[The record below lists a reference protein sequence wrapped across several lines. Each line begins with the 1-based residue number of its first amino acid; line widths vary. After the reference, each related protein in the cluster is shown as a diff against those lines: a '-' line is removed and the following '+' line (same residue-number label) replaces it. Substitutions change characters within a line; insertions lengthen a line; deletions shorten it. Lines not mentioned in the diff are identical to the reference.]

1 MKQILAIVFINLFIS
16 SAAFAEKIIKVCKD
30 LRTPPVLNTF
40 TFTIDKSSKTVSGK
54 MDYTDAF
61 LEKNNFSGIK
71 SWTREYDIL
80 SINDQSVTFYYNNY
94 YRWKDNLKWV
104 NQTGQSGKKYW
115 NVYNE
120 KSLKK
125 LRKKEGPD
133 NFRKV
138 EVTLNLK
145 SEGTPLYQTFNTWK
159 KKGYDS
165 EKIDNQFLCYSES
178 GFTAQVQKDKEEK
191 TLEASNKIKKE
202 IEPFKNMCR
211 NIGYSEGTE
220 KFADC
225 VKDLYLKKL
234 DADNQSQVTTSVSKP
249 KRTIDPS
256 VWDDLLGVSQGL
268 LGGKSVTE
276 TLSGV
281 SSSSSRSKMTC
292 FKTGEE
298 TGGLNKICRY
308 DCVGNLVTTT
318 VGAAQMCPIQIQR

>member
-1 MKQILAIVFINLFIS
+1 
-16 SAAFAEKIIKVCKD
+16 
-30 LRTPPVLNTF
+30 
-40 TFTIDKSSKTVSGK
+40 

-61 LEKNNFSGIK
+61 LEKNNFSNKILD
-71 SWTREYDIL
+71 REYDIL

-225 VKDLYLKKL
+225 VK
-234 DADNQSQVTTSVSKP
+234 AQ
-249 KRTIDPS
+249 KR
-256 VWDDLLGVSQGL
+256 
-268 LGGKSVTE
+268 
-276 TLSGV
+276 
-281 SSSSSRSKMTC
+281 
-292 FKTGEE
+292 F
-298 TGGLNKICRY
+298 
-308 DCVGNLVTTT
+308 
-318 VGAAQMCPIQIQR
+318 